1 MLLVVAYDFWV
12 TLIINN
18 PLYGSIPSIKE
29 VFMAKFNVLFN
40 TAVKTSHAVLSH
52 WVTKASLLALGIWCF
67 PPRPYAHSCISEANN
82 WFKPFAALTRDRL
95 KPAP

>member
-40 TAVKTSHAVLSH
+40 AAVKNSHAVLSH

-67 PPRPYAHSCISEANN
+67 PRDPMLIPVHQ
-82 WFKPFAALTRDRL
+82 KLTTGSSRSLRSL
-95 KPAP
+95 GTG